1 MATLQLSKEKTKLV
15 PMTTRTV
22 PFSSLAKRQGV
33 RLWAKRPTTI
43 QRNYRG
49 RVVERKL
56 DTDEQLEGDFSTPIG
71 EGESTHAWVY
81 VIQGRAKRKPLPM
94 DYYLVKIEDFQWQ
107 AYIDVN
113 LKK

>member
-1 MATLQLSKEKTKLV
+1 MATLQLSKDKTKLV
-15 PMTTRTV
+15 PARTRTV

-33 RLWAKRPTTI
+33 RLWAVRPTTI
-43 QRNYRG
+43 ERSYRG

-56 DTDEQLEGDFSTPIG
+56 DTDEQLEGDFSMPLFTG
-71 EGESTHAWVY
+71 EHAWVY
-81 VIQGRAKRKPLPM
+81 VIQGTAKRKPLPM
-94 DYYLVKIEDFQWQ
+94 DYYLVKVEDFQWQ